1 MLAAQGGHTETVKA
15 LIEAGADVNLIN
27 RVSLGIYAV
36 LIVVLLL
43 VSYSS
48 LEGQPYCWLLELGIL
63 EQLKH

>member
-15 LIEAGADVNLIN
+15 LIEAGADVNLVY

-48 LEGQPYCWLLELGIL
+48 LERQP
-63 EQLKH
+63 

>member
-15 LIEAGADVNLIN
+15 LIEGGADVTLIN

-48 LEGQPYCWLLELGIL
+48 LERQP
-63 EQLKH
+63 

>member
-1 MLAAQGGHTETVKA
+1 MLAAQGGHTVMIKA
-15 LIEAGADVNLIN
+15 LIEGGADVNLIN

-48 LEGQPYCWLLELGIL
+48 LERQP
-63 EQLKH
+63 

>member
-15 LIEAGADVNLIN
+15 LIEVGADVNLIN

-43 VSYSS
+43 VFYSS
-48 LEGQPYCWLLELGIL
+48 LERLP
-63 EQLKH
+63 